1 MTLSE
6 LVSFLFT
13 GWGLP
18 FTVYVFS
25 QIFVPIRLRGA
36 WRWLSLL
43 PIPVMGY
50 VVYATVAA
58 FKIHSNMWPILLI
71 LASPVAAFFLILLF
85 FLTRNWR
92 DAV

>member
-1 MTLSE
+1 MTPAE
-6 LVSFLFT
+6 LISFLLA

-18 FTVYVFS
+18 FTVYVLA
-25 QIFVPIRLRGA
+25 QVYIPIRLRGA

-43 PIPVMGY
+43 PIPVMAY

-58 FKIHSNMWPILLI
+58 FKQQANMWPILLI
-71 LASPVAAFFLILLF
+71 IVSPLAAFFLVLLF
-85 FLTRNWR
+85 FLTCNWR

>member
-6 LVSFLFT
+6 LVSFLLT
-13 GWGLP
+13 WGLP
-18 FTVYVFS
+18 FTIYVFS
-25 QIFVPIRLRGA
+25 QILVPIRLRGA

-43 PIPVMGY
+43 PIPVMAY
-50 VVYATVAA
+50 VVCATVAA

-71 LASPVAAFFLILLF
+71 IVSPVAAFFLILLF

-92 DAV
+92 DGV